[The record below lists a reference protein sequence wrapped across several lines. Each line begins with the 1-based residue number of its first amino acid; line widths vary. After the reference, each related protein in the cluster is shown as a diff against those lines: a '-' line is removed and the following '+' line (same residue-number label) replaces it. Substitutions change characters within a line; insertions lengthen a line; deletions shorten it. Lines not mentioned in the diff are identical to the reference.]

1 MMKSQITKFI
11 HSSKAQKYKYFEHE
25 ILIFLEIKLQ
35 SIIHKRVFSIQLK
48 NLRKQKTY
56 LRFLYEHA

>member
-1 MMKSQITKFI
+1 MSMMKSQITKFM
-11 HSSKAQKYKYFEHE
+11 HSSKAQKSKYFEHE

-48 NLRKQKTY
+48 NLRKQKS
-56 LRFLYEHA
+56 

>member
-11 HSSKAQKYKYFEHE
+11 QSSKAQKYKYFEHE

-48 NLRKQKTY
+48 NLRKQKS
-56 LRFLYEHA
+56 